1 MVKIFE
7 FEISNASSAP
17 LNGDMKEPWYANERR
32 KIVSTDEMEEIINC
46 FIECATKR
54 IIDIKV
60 NIYEVRY
67 HNNGRGNTNHIV
79 YTIIYE

>member
-1 MVKIFE
+1 MVKVFE

-17 LNGDMKEPWYANERR
+17 INGDMSEPWYARERR
-32 KIVSTDEMEEIINC
+32 KIVSTDEIEDTINN
-46 FIECATKR
+46 FIDCATKKV
-54 IIDIKV
+54 IDIKV

>member
-1 MVKIFE
+1 MIKIFE

-17 LNGDMKEPWYANERR
+17 SKEDIGQPWYTMAQR
-32 KIVSTDEMEEIINC
+32 KIASTDEMEETINN
-46 FIECATKR
+46 FIECATTKV
-54 IIDIKV
+54 IDIKV

-67 HNNGRGNTNHIV
+67 HNNGKGNTNHIV